1 MTVKQ
6 LEDYYAGDETWNSNV
21 AIAKSQYWV
30 DSPLQQ
36 ELLQRVQNDLPLAA
50 MIFAKV
56 GEGCLEWL
64 DMKVPA
70 LGGRKPVNCMQTKE
84 HLLRLREALMRM
96 D

>member
-6 LEDYYAGDETWNSNV
+6 LEDYYSGDETWSNNV

-36 ELLQRVQNDLPLAA
+36 ELLQKVQNDLPLAA

-64 DMKVPA
+64 NMKVPA
-70 LGGRKPVNCMQTKE
+70 LGGRKPLNCMQTKE
-84 HLLRLREALMRM
+84 HLLRLREALIRM